1 MGFFKRLIDI
11 VTLGSDRPLRRLIA
25 YYVLLGVVV
34 TGFAYG
40 FPAVD
45 NLFSGPPEEQLD
57 VPTMLQDGLT
67 DAGEAPPPQNGWPA
81 RLELALSTALICVGT
96 LALMLPVAWVYM
108 SARSTRGHSQSVV
121 QALII
126 LPIVVA
132 GLILV
137 VRNSLALAFSLAGV
151 VSVLRFR
158 TTLSD
163 IRDIIYIFLGI
174 AVGFAAG
181 VQLLTVAVV
190 LSVIFNFVL
199 LFNWRYDFGRN
210 VLEPTAGSEWAE
222 PLEELAKRGAVGSGD
237 TVPDRDLVLAL
248 TPEKVGSLAKRFKR
262 VQGVLGPNAKKPRY
276 NGILTITTTGVTDAQ
291 ALVEL
296 ALGRVAKR
304 WKLDEVVTNA
314 GKPSEL
320 YYLVKARKSLTENDV
335 LTAIRTGAGPT
346 IDAATLE
353 IGDAIEREAAQKKAA
368 EKAHAAA

>member
-1 MGFFKRLIDI
+1 M
-11 VTLGSDRPLRRLIA
+11 
-25 YYVLLGVVV
+25 
-34 TGFAYG
+34 
-40 FPAVD
+40 
-45 NLFSGPPEEQLD
+45 
-57 VPTMLQDGLT
+57 
-67 DAGEAPPPQNGWPA
+67 
-81 RLELALSTALICVGT
+81 
-96 LALMLPVAWVYM
+96 
-108 SARSTRGHSQSVV
+108 
-121 QALII
+121 
-126 LPIVVA
+126 
-132 GLILV
+132 
-137 VRNSLALAFSLAGV
+137 
-151 VSVLRFR
+151 
-158 TTLSD
+158 
-163 IRDIIYIFLGI
+163 
-174 AVGFAAG
+174 
-181 VQLLTVAVV
+181 AVV

-222 PLEELAKRGAVGSGD
+222 PLEELAQRGTVGSGD

-276 NGILTITTTGVTDAQ
+276 NGILTITTTGITDAQ

-296 ALGRVAKR
+296 ALGKVAKR

-335 LTAIRTGAGPT
+335 LTAIRTGAGPA